1 LRQIDLFCDT
11 SQKRLILGIP
21 RIAVM
26 EVTMEKA
33 QVEAAVLSLLQA
45 GVTWPEI
52 SAPKVRQALGAGSYR
67 DILKHLRTL
76 KASAGIVVEDEP
88 SEGEEPDEAEPPPA
102 GDMPGQPLLADPI
115 AEAEQ
120 ALSDAQAALQRK
132 LNELPAAEADLAE
145 ARARVVGAVSNQ
157 LAMVEAAKRGLLPS
171 DDPGRAEAAAEVD
184 DAASAYRHARQA
196 WRWAVDGVEGFGQ
209 RVREAQASLKA
220 TRRQHF
226 LQTHHPELVQA
237 LADALEA
244 QANDPWLS
252 PQADPRALPA
262 VQHRYQHQYALDDIR
277 QRLEAACRA
286 AGL

>member
-1 LRQIDLFCDT
+1 MRMDLD
-11 SQKRLILGIP
+11 QVQE
-21 RIAVM
+21 AVM
-26 EVTMEKA
+26 H
-33 QVEAAVLSLLQA
+33 LLQQ
-45 GVTWPEI
+45 GLTWQEI
-52 SAPKVRQALGAGSYR
+52 SAPKVRQVLGRGSFR
-67 DILKHLRTL
+67 DICDHLKTLRQEAGVVVDEEPGEVPDPDAAEVAPPG
-76 KASAGIVVEDEP
+76 ASVVELP
-88 SEGEEPDEAEPPPA
+88 T
-102 GDMPGQPLLADPI
+102 DPV

-171 DDPGRAEAAAEVD
+171 DDPGRSEAAAEVD

-226 LQTHHPELVQA
+226 LQTHHPALVQA

-252 PQADPRALPA
+252 PQADRTALQA
-262 VQHRYQHQYALDDIR
+262 VQARYRHQYALDDIR